1 MIYRLAIP
9 KWYFNNNQNR
19 SLENILHTH
28 SHTHTPSNG
37 FRVDILMG
45 IEFGFGWNLL
55 FAKRIHFMR
64 LSIFIAL
71 SRVTL
76 CMLIRTLRVC
86 CVRSHSSCLC
96 WQHFHS
102 DFGFMCCVHSFNC
115 SKCLSHSKQKGKPSH
130 RVA

>member
-28 SHTHTPSNG
+28 THTHQAMVFALTFWWELNSVSG
-37 FRVDILMG
+37 EIFCLRKEYILCDCL
-45 IEFGFGWNLL
+45 FLL
-55 FAKRIHFMR
+55 LYREWLFVCSFELFVCVASVRIVHVSAD
-64 LSIFIAL
+64 SISTAI
-71 SRVTL
+71 
-76 CMLIRTLRVC
+76 
-86 CVRSHSSCLC
+86 
-96 WQHFHS
+96 
-102 DFGFMCCVHSFNC
+102 FGFMCCVHSFNC